1 MPIAYCI
8 LAQGSPS
15 LRPNRSLGNRPCRG
29 SNSFVLHSQAAVAMP
44 KDLGPCTASAA
55 VYAAVEAAC
64 NARLSTKQLSA
75 VVAAA
80 VRAAISLRPEGA
92 GELSSGPVLQS
103 SKLSEAITTNS
114 TKPPSAKSSKYE
126 HAEVPSVLEEPQGS
140 QWEPVPDHAVRI
152 PAATQTPVADRC
164 EVAVQCMPSTK
175 PNSSTIGFRKAI
187 AGASP
192 LVKEVLETTVRLAV
206 YHNAHNGRDGD
217 LEAPLHGF
225 LVKVA
230 RVHGLEFS

>member
-1 MPIAYCI
+1 
-8 LAQGSPS
+8 
-15 LRPNRSLGNRPCRG
+15 
-29 SNSFVLHSQAAVAMP
+29 MP

-92 GELSSGPVLQS
+92 GELSSGPVLQYTT
-103 SKLSEAITTNS
+103 LSETITTNS
-114 TKPPSAKSSKYE
+114 TKPHSAKSSRNK

-140 QWEPVPDHAVRI
+140 QWEPVPDHAVLI
-152 PAATQTPVADRC
+152 SAATQTLVADRC
-164 EVAVQCMPSTK
+164 EVAVQSSPPKK
-175 PNSSTIGFRKAI
+175 PNSSTVGFRKAI
-187 AGASP
+187 AGASLVP
-192 LVKEVLETTVRLAV
+192 LVKDVLDTTVRLAD
-206 YHNAHNGRDGD
+206 YHAQYGRDGD
-217 LEAPLHGF
+217 LKAPLHGF

-230 RVHGLEFS
+230 GVHGAPFPD